1 MAGMTGAT
9 ISLRETR
16 PDTEPGLGALRGY
29 LRDVLGRFEG
39 RPGTDADVDAFMAE
53 YPDDEGL
60 VPPRGVFLTASDAD
74 GTLLGCIGLRW
85 RGPDVPTD
93 AAEVKR
99 MWTTPAARGRGVGRM
114 LLAEVTRRARDA
126 GRARLVLDTRADLME
141 ARTLYERA
149 GFVETESYNENRHA
163 QVWYELD
170 LR

>member
-1 MAGMTGAT
+1 MTVPT
-9 ISLRETR
+9 ITLHETR
-16 PDTEPGLGALRGY
+16 PDVEPGLGALRGY
-29 LRDVLGRFEG
+29 LRDILGRFEG
-39 RPGTDADVDAFMAE
+39 RPGTDDDVGAFMAE

-60 VPPRGVFLTASDAD
+60 VPPQGVFLLATDAE
-74 GTLLGCIGLRW
+74 GAVLGCVGLRH
-85 RGPDVPTD
+85 RGPDVPLD

-99 MWTTPAARGRGVGRM
+99 MWTAPAARGLGVGKM

-126 GRARLVLDTRADLME
+126 GRSRLVLDTRADLLE

-163 QVWYELD
+163 QVWYALD